1 MEREQTQALVANVEQ
16 LLEQLEQLAD
26 PAARAKATETVQA
39 LLDLYGA
46 GLERIVEEV
55 ALRDDGRIARALAE
69 DELVSHLLLL
79 HGLHPEPLEERV
91 RGALEEVRPYLE
103 SHGGDV
109 ELLGLE
115 GGVARLSLEGSCS
128 GCPSSTMT
136 LKLAIENAIGK
147 AAPEIE
153 EVLAEGASAPAQ
165 PGGAPLLQI
174 DGPQATDGPPP
185 AGAGAGLLQ
194 IELPAAPSPGGEQRP
209 GEASWTMAG
218 GMPELANGG
227 ALVKPI
233 GGQPILFLK
242 LDGRLYGYR
251 PRCPAC
257 EQSLS
262 GAALEGVELSCPGC
276 GVRYDAMR
284 AGRCLD
290 RPQLHLAPVPLLVGD
305 DGLAKVALAGAG

>member
-1 MEREQTQALVANVEQ
+1 VEHEQTPALVATVERR
-16 LLEQLEQLAD
+16 LEQIDRLPD
-26 PAARAKATETVQA
+26 AATRETATETVQA

-46 GLERIVEEV
+46 GLERMVEEI
-55 ALRDDGRIARALAE
+55 ALRDDGELARALAE

-79 HGLHPEPLEERV
+79 HGLHPVPLEERV
-91 RGALEEVRPYLE
+91 LGALEEVRPYLE
-103 SHGGDV
+103 SHGGNV

-115 GGVARLSLEGSCS
+115 GGVARLALEGSCS

-136 LKLAIENAIGK
+136 LKLAIENAIRK

-153 EVLAEGASAPAQ
+153 EVLADGALAPAAPQ
-165 PGGAPLLQI
+165 PGEGLLQL
-174 DGPQATDGPPP
+174 DTSPD
-185 AGAGAGLLQ
+185 AGGGLLQ
-194 IELPAAPSPGGEQRP
+194 IELPAAPKAATQQAP

-251 PRCPAC
+251 PLCPAC

-262 GAALEGVELSCPGC
+262 GAELEGVELSCPGC

-305 DGLAKVALAGAG
+305 DGLAKVALAGAA

>member
-1 MEREQTQALVANVEQ
+1 VEREQTHALVATVEQ
-16 LLEQLEQLAD
+16 RLEDIERLPDA
-26 PAARAKATETVQA
+26 AARLKATEAVQA

-46 GLERIVEEV
+46 GLERIVEEI
-55 ALRDDGRIARALAE
+55 ALRDDGELAQALAE

-79 HGLHPEPLEERV
+79 HGLHPVALEQRV
-91 RGALEEVRPYLE
+91 LGALEEVRPYLE
-103 SHGGDV
+103 SHGGNV

-115 GGVARLSLEGSCS
+115 GGVARLALEGSCS

-136 LKLAIENAIGK
+136 LKLAIENAIRK

-153 EVLAEGASAPAQ
+153 EVLA
-165 PGGAPLLQI
+165 
-174 DGPQATDGPPP
+174 DGVAAPP
-185 AGAGAGLLQ
+185 APVAGGGLLQ
-194 IELPAAPSPGGEQRP
+194 IELPTAPRAAPPQQAGE
-209 GEASWTMAG
+209 GSWTMAG
-218 GMPELANGG
+218 GMPELSNGG

-262 GAALEGVELSCPGC
+262 GAALDGVELSCPGC

>member
-1 MEREQTQALVANVEQ
+1 VEREQTHALVATVEQ
-16 LLEQLEQLAD
+16 RLEDIEQLPDA
-26 PAARAKATETVQA
+26 AARVKATEAVQA

-46 GLERIVEEV
+46 ALERIVEEI
-55 ALRDDGRIARALAE
+55 AQRDDGELAQALAE

-79 HGLHPEPLEERV
+79 HGLHPVALEQRV
-91 RGALEEVRPYLE
+91 LGALEEVRPYLE
-103 SHGGDV
+103 SHGGNV

-115 GGVARLSLEGSCS
+115 GGVARLALEGSCS

-136 LKLAIENAIGK
+136 LKLAIENAIRK

-153 EVLAEGASAPAQ
+153 EVLADGVAAPPAPV
-165 PGGAPLLQI
+165 PGG
-174 DGPQATDGPPP
+174 
-185 AGAGAGLLQ
+185 GLLQ
-194 IELPAAPSPGGEQRP
+194 IELPTAPTAAPPQQAGE
-209 GEASWTMAG
+209 GSWTMAG
-218 GMPELANGG
+218 GMPELSNGG

-257 EQSLS
+257 EQSLL
-262 GAALEGVELSCPGC
+262 GAALDGVELSCPGC

>member
-1 MEREQTQALVANVEQ
+1 MEREQTQALVATVEQ
-16 LLEQLEQLAD
+16 RLEEIDQLLD
-26 PAARAKATETVQA
+26 PATRLKATETVQA

-46 GLERIVEEV
+46 GLERVVEEI
-55 ALRDDGRIARALAE
+55 ALRDDGEIAQALAG

-79 HGLHPEPLEERV
+79 HGLHPVALEQRV
-91 RGALEEVRPYLE
+91 LGALEEVRPYLE
-103 SHGGDV
+103 SHGGNV
-109 ELLGLE
+109 ELTGLE
-115 GGVARLSLEGSCS
+115 DGVAHVALEGSCS

-136 LKLAIENAIGK
+136 LKLAIENAIRK

-153 EVLAEGASAPAQ
+153 EILAEGVAAPPAPAA
-165 PGGAPLLQI
+165 GG
-174 DGPQATDGPPP
+174 
-185 AGAGAGLLQ
+185 GLLQ
-194 IELPAAPSPGGEQRP
+194 IELPAAPRATTEQQAGE
-209 GEASWTMAG
+209 GSWTMAG

-262 GAALEGVELSCPGC
+262 GAELDGVELSCPGC
-276 GVRYDAMR
+276 GVRYDAIR

-305 DGLAKVALAGAG
+305 DGLAKVALAGAA

>member
-1 MEREQTQALVANVEQ
+1 MEREQTQALVATVERC
-16 LLEQLEQLAD
+16 LEELEQLPD
-26 PAARAKATETVQA
+26 DAATRAKATETVQA

-46 GLERIVEEV
+46 GLERIVEEI
-55 ALRDDGRIARALAE
+55 ALRDEGEIAQALAG

-79 HGLHPEPLEERV
+79 HGLHPEPLEDRV

-115 GGVARLSLEGSCS
+115 GGVARLALEGSCS

-136 LKLAIENAIGK
+136 LKLAIENAIRK

-153 EVLAEGASAPAQ
+153 EVLADGAEPAAPAGGGLLEIDAV
-165 PGGAPLLQI
+165 PGP
-174 DGPQATDGPPP
+174 ATG
-185 AGAGAGLLQ
+185 GGLLQ
-194 IELPAAPSPGGEQRP
+194 IELTAAPKAAAQPQA

-251 PRCPAC
+251 PLCPAC

-262 GAALEGVELSCPGC
+262 GAELDGVELSCPGC

-305 DGLAKVALAGAG
+305 DGLAKVALAGAA